1 MTRQYL
7 REFEDSIYDLV
18 ETSPWEKLEEKM
30 DQDPAFIGLLL
41 SYVEAYLAE
50 EKGWDD
56 RSLITKKTHPI
67 HKERLLAEEAAH
79 LAHLDAIERK
89 KQAGYAVTAAF
100 LGEGL
105 KEAMKREKERL
116 DAWSRAARAGLL

>member
-67 HKERLLAEEAAH
+67 HKERVLAEEAAH
-79 LAHLDAIERK
+79 LAHLEAIERK

-100 LGEGL
+100 LGDGM
-105 KEAMKREKERL
+105 KAAMKREKERL
-116 DAWSRAARAGLL
+116 DAWSRAAQAGLL

>member
-18 ETSPWEKLEEKM
+18 ETGSWEKLEEKM
-30 DQDPAFIGLLL
+30 DQDPTFTGVLL

-56 RSLITKKTHPI
+56 RTMNTKKTHPI
-67 HKERLLAEEAAH
+67 QKERVLAENAAHQAH
-79 LAHLDAIERK
+79 LAAIERK

-100 LGEGL
+100 LGEGM
-105 KEAMKREKERL
+105 KDAMKREKERL
-116 DAWSRAARAGLL
+116 DVWLRARQAGRL